1 VSTIETRQ
9 VARRRPSPEQI
20 AARHREIARHYAR
33 KHPPF
38 DKGRLIEGCR
48 RNEIED
54 LIQHRYGALPDT
66 HDRGD
71 LLRYWAWHNLRSQH
85 AAEDLIALGRRLGV
99 KLPAHEVERTIRYV
113 NRNPRRFTAR
123 RLGTLL
129 KLTEDERTIL
139 SITTIRADGVTDE
152 DMAHTRRALAAER
165 MRKRRCA
172 KAMKPRGAY
181 LENSLSQTKPWKAE
195 KISRATWFRHRET
208 SVFAAPYLVE
218 GRTDLSHA
226 QKEASERVPSD
237 RLPLPSDFILTHGRF
252 GLEAS
257 RSTDIGF
264 ILALPS

>member
-1 VSTIETRQ
+1 VSTLETQ
-9 VARRRPSPEQI
+9 HVVRRRPSPRQV

-33 KHPPF
+33 KRPPV
-38 DKGRLIEGCR
+38 DRGPLIEGRR

-54 LIQHRYGALPDT
+54 LIRHRYNELPETD
-66 HDRGD
+66 DRGD
-71 LLRYWAWHNLRSQH
+71 LLRYWAWHNLRSQRP
-85 AAEDLIALGRRLGV
+85 AKDLIAFGRRLGV

-139 SITTIRADGVTDE
+139 AITTIRANGVTDE
-152 DMAHTRRALAAER
+152 DMAHTRRALDAER
-165 MRKRRCA
+165 KRKHRRA

-195 KISRATWFRHRET
+195 GISRRTWFRRRGT
-208 SVFAAPYLVE
+208 SVSAAPYLVE
-218 GRTDLSHA
+218 GRTDLCHA
-226 QKEASERVPSD
+226 QKEAFKGVQSERQSLSSD
-237 RLPLPSDFILTHGRF
+237 LILTHGRF